1 MVDISTALEEVMSQ
15 AASSTVLLSMASVQS
30 EALRT
35 AETAARIAGMW
46 EADLAGQTIS
56 CCQKG
61 LKWLRK
67 RALSPSSWT
76 SGQRM
81 AAGSRWRSP
90 AQNASLFE
98 DLGENRIDF
107 KRRANWQL
115 GLVAHVWD
123 SKCVQG
129 SDSACDRVP
138 WFRL

>member
-1 MVDISTALEEVMSQ
+1 M
-15 AASSTVLLSMASVQS
+15 LLSMASVQS

-35 AETAARIAGMW
+35 AETVGDSKDRRHVGGGLGRTDHIMLS
-46 EADLAGQTIS
+46 E
-56 CCQKG
+56 G

-107 KRRANWQL
+107 KRRAN
-115 GLVAHVWD
+115 
-123 SKCVQG
+123 
-129 SDSACDRVP
+129 
-138 WFRL
+138 

>member
-1 MVDISTALEEVMSQ
+1 MGGGLGRTDHIMLSEGPEVASQ
-15 AASSTVLLSMASVQS
+15 AS
-30 EALRT
+30 
-35 AETAARIAGMW
+35 AEPIQLDFWAA
-46 EADLAGQTIS
+46 D
-56 CCQKG
+56 
-61 LKWLRK
+61 
-67 RALSPSSWT
+67 
-76 SGQRM
+76 